1 MKCLRLLLV
10 LTAGLAIGV
19 ALCAAFP
26 KIPAKVAEMIND
38 EDSIIEH
45 DPPTLEQINEVL
57 TGSLSLV
64 EAQFTYYVHVTRNT
78 KFAPN
83 IRELGLG
90 FGFENPGGTVMV
102 LDVWNAS
109 DAIERPSPL
118 HGYLF
123 KCLPVAIAPEKKN
136 GFLVAA
142 YPAEK
147 GSEWPLY
154 VSIIPDAR
162 GGLIGMSSRDTWEI
176 EDTDDEIRAMLQRSD
191 LALSDLEKFSPERSP
206 KSRLIEIFKK
216 TAE

>member
-1 MKCLRLLLV
+1 MKFLRFRLVFTASLLV
-10 LTAGLAIGV
+10 LGIALWV
-19 ALCAAFP
+19 AFLLIKP
-26 KIPAKVAEMIND
+26 DDPPVR
-38 EDSIIEH
+38 

-102 LDVWNAS
+102 IEVWNAS
-109 DAIERPSPL
+109 DAKEPPSPL

-123 KCLPVAIAPEKKN
+123 KCLPVSIAPEKKD

-147 GSEWPLY
+147 GSKWPTYL
-154 VSIIPDAR
+154 SIVPDAK
-162 GGLIGMSSRDTWEI
+162 GGLIGISARDTWEI
-176 EDTDDEIRAMLQRSD
+176 KDSDDEIRALLQRSD

-206 KSRLIEIFKK
+206 KSCLIEIFKK